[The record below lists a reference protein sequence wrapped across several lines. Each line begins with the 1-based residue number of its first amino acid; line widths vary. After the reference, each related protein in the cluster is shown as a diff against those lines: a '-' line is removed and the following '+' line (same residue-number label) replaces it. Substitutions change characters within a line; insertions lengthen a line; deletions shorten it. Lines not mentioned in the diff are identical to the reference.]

1 MSILQ
6 LGRNFQPSKLNT
18 EPGLM
23 AICRDPEKFF
33 LSLLWTFAGGRVTR
47 GPNSKARTA
56 VQNKTYLYIESKQ
69 LFQV

>member
-1 MSILQ
+1 VSILQ

-33 LSLLWTFAGGRVTR
+33 LSLLWTFAGGRVMR

-56 VQNKTYLYIESKQ
+56 LQNKTYLYIESKQ